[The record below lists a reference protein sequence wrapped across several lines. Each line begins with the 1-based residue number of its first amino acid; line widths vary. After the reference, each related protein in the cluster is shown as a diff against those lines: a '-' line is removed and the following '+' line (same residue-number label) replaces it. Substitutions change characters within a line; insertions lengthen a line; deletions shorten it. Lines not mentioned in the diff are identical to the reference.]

1 MPMGSICSDAV
12 MKLYRC
18 VADQNQGGIQRQV
31 LSDPIT
37 LSHNVVMTSEELS
50 LSVNMLTG
58 VAA

>member
-1 MPMGSICSDAV
+1 MPMGSICFDAV
-12 MKLYRC
+12 TKLYRC
-18 VADQNQGGIQRQV
+18 SQDQNQGGIQRQV
-31 LSDPIT
+31 LSDQIT